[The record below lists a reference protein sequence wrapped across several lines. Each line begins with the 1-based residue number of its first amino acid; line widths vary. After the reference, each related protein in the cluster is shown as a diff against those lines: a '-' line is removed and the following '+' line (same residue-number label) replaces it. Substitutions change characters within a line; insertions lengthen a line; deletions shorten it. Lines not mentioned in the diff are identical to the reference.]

1 LIHDI
6 PLLLVFTS
14 LVVIDFGWLGE
25 LLDWAVGG
33 KAQGREKKVPGGKL
47 FLVFFAVL
55 AAASSFLRTSIIL
68 LYISILLQ
76 RLSTDELDQEDVSL
90 FSRSCLI
97 LLMDGGGDSI
107 PRVRSIMQFQWCFV
121 VRI

>member
-25 LLDWAVGG
+25 LLGWAVGG
-33 KAQGREKKVPGGKL
+33 RAQGREKKVPGGKL

-55 AAASSFLRTSIIL
+55 AAASSFLSDKHYTTIHFHSVAAP
-68 LYISILLQ
+68 LY
-76 RLSTDELDQEDVSL
+76 R
-90 FSRSCLI
+90 RAGPRGCLVI
-97 LLMDGGGDSI
+97 FTFMFNPFDG
-107 PRVRSIMQFQWCFV
+107 RWW
-121 VRI
+121 